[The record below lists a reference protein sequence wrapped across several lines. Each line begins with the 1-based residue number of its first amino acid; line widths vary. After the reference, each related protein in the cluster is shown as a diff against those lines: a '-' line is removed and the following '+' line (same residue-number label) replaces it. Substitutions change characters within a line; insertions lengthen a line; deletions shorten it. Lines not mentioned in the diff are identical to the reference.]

1 MIVAILIS
9 VHLLAD
15 FLFQSSAVL
24 ERKRQKRKFLFLH
37 CFIYFVVFEILFF
50 ILFQSGK
57 EFLLGVIIL
66 ILHFL
71 INLTNLSKKSP
82 TSTSGRWIAFLFDFY

>member
-24 ERKRQKRKFLFLH
+24 ERKRQERNFLFLH

-50 ILFQSGK
+50 ILFYI
-57 EFLLGVIIL
+57 F
-66 ILHFL
+66 
-71 INLTNLSKKSP
+71 
-82 TSTSGRWIAFLFDFY
+82 

>member
-24 ERKRQKRKFLFLH
+24 ERKRQERKFLFLH
-37 CFIYFVVFEILFF
+37 CFIYFIVFEILFF
-50 ILFQSGK
+50 ILFQCK
-57 EFLLGVIIL
+57 KVFLLGLIIS

-71 INLTNLSKKSP
+71 TTFIFSFNSINTYCYANRGLLY
-82 TSTSGRWIAFLFDFY
+82 F

>member
-24 ERKRQKRKFLFLH
+24 ERKRQERKFLFLH
-37 CFIYFVVFEILFF
+37 CFIYFVVFEILLF

>member
-37 CFIYFVVFEILFF
+37 CSIYFVVFEI
-50 ILFQSGK
+50 
-57 EFLLGVIIL
+57 
-66 ILHFL
+66 
-71 INLTNLSKKSP
+71 
-82 TSTSGRWIAFLFDFY
+82 

>member
-1 MIVAILIS
+1 MIVVILIS

-37 CFIYFVVFEILFF
+37 CSIYFVVFEILFF
-50 ILFQSGK
+50 TLFQSGK
-57 EFLLGVIIL
+57 AFLLGVIIL

-82 TSTSGRWIAFLFDFY
+82 TSTSGR

>member
-1 MIVAILIS
+1 MIVAILIN

-15 FLFQSSAVL
+15 FIFQSSAVL
-24 ERKRQKRKFLFLH
+24 ERKRQERKFLFLH
-37 CFIYFVVFEILFF
+37 CFTYFVIFEILFF
-50 ILFQSGK
+50 ILFQCEK
-57 EFLLGVIIL
+57 AFLLGLIIS

-82 TSTSGRWIAFLFDFY
+82 TSTSGR

>member
-24 ERKRQKRKFLFLH
+24 ERKRQERKFLFLH

>member
-24 ERKRQKRKFLFLH
+24 ERKRQERNFLFLH
-37 CFIYFVVFEILFF
+37 CFIYFVKKAILTQTNMVQIHCNNRFLNKNKNSSRCLPWA
-50 ILFQSGK
+50 ILAFVELK
-57 EFLLGVIIL
+57 LMKGVL
-66 ILHFL
+66 
-71 INLTNLSKKSP
+71 
-82 TSTSGRWIAFLFDFY
+82 